1 MALSPYMMRM
11 MGDQMGARPGMISG
25 LTQPM
30 SLGVQPVMPI
40 MGQQATVPAMNAGVP
55 EDSFAKARRAIND
68 VLSAA
73 PKGIDPNIE
82 AILAR
87 KEQRLADQESQVEEG
102 GSVWDKLGRFS
113 AALLSN
119 QSPFFSVGLGQAIN
133 ATLTDEQRRRDEA
146 SKRRSAIQE
155 SRDELEM
162 ERIRQAGAGRKQAME
177 EFKLTADIA
186 GNMGMEELRSAQAAV
201 ERAKL
206 NPDPQMRAFEL
217 RKAELQLEEIQSKI
231 MENRAQ
237 AAAANRRGDGG
248 GDGEGRRMTPGQV
261 YNAEQEY
268 IKADNDYQQAR
279 AEYKANY
286 DAERGGEPG
295 GSARIDPAIFAKYK
309 AAESNRARTAALFQS
324 TFGRPPAGA
333 SRVAAVRPAVGRTAA
348 VMNND
353 PLGLRR

>member
-11 MGDQMGARPGMISG
+11 MGGQMGARPGTISG

-30 SLGVQPVMPI
+30 SLGVQPIMPL
-40 MGQQATVPAMNAGVP
+40 MGQQSTMPEMNAGVP
-55 EDSFAKARRAIND
+55 EDSFSKARRAIND
-68 VLSAA
+68 VMAAA

-87 KEQRLADQESQVEEG
+87 KEKRLADQESQIEDG

-113 AALLSN
+113 AALLAN
-119 QSPFFSVGLGQAIN
+119 ESPSFAVGLGQSIN
-133 ATLTDEQRRRDEA
+133 ATLADEQRRRDA
-146 SKRRSAIQE
+146 ATQRRSAIQE

-206 NPDPQMRAFEL
+206 IQDPQMRALEL
-217 RKAELQLEEIQSKI
+217 REAQLKLLKIQSEI
-231 MENRAQ
+231 DEN
-237 AAAANRRGDGG
+237 NRSNRGG

-261 YNAEQEY
+261 YSAEQEY

-333 SRVAAVRPAVGRTAA
+333 SRVAAVRPTGGRTTAA
-348 VMNND
+348 PSTTGWSAVQF
-353 PLGLRR
+353 